1 MKVTYWEGE
10 QLNRGDFMN
19 FSFID
24 LTHLLGTG
32 NHSQVV
38 DIAKVQNAD
47 YSLDRMISVL
57 SVHRV

>member
-1 MKVTYWEGE
+1 
-10 QLNRGDFMN
+10 MN